1 MGNLITNYPEVC
13 MDLVDTEAPDRRRF
27 ARTSDG
33 KIDFDA
39 YEGLR
44 ATTDFGPL
52 VIEVQIIGARQ
63 RYGHLDLLCTP
74 IAGLGER
81 WIERKNLVI
90 NDDPA
95 DAPAESYQD
104 ATVADSTP
112 IDDVVAVQDDDVL
125 SRDAEG
131 PLAAVRAL
139 LSTSHVK

>member
-1 MGNLITNYPEVC
+1 
-13 MDLVDTEAPDRRRF
+13 MDLVDTEVPDRSRF

-74 IAGLGER
+74 LAGRGER
-81 WIERKNLVI
+81 WIERKNLTI

-95 DAPAESYQD
+95 DAPAESFQGV
-104 ATVADSTP
+104 TVVDSTTTE
-112 IDDVVAVQDDDVL
+112 DAVTSQDDEIL
-125 SRDAEG
+125 TRDAEG

>member
-1 MGNLITNYPEVC
+1 

-33 KIDFDA
+33 RIDFDA

-81 WIERKNLVI
+81 WIERKNLTI

-95 DAPAESYQD
+95 DAPAELSQD

-112 IDDVVAVQDDDVL
+112 TDDVIAQQDDIL
-125 SRDAEG
+125 PREAETG
-131 PLAAVRAL
+131 PLAAMRAL